1 MTRSRFAACRRHE
14 LPQLCPVMSPED
26 AYVTEAYLSAMCRLM
41 RNAMKHLQLLKDRR
55 RVPWRMRKMIAR
67 AF

>member
-1 MTRSRFAACRRHE
+1 
-14 LPQLCPVMSPED
+14 MSPED

-41 RNAMKHLQLLKDRR
+41 RNAMKHLQLLKDLR